1 MVCTICGE
9 TLAKNARFCG
19 TCGTA
24 AIAPANET
32 ETASADEQTG
42 ERATMDGNNA
52 RAAQAREQRP
62 AIGHTAAAERA
73 AGATRSARAQPSLKT
88 LAYQSACRRYGQ
100 MPNQRMD
107 PRAQTLRRIA

>member
-24 AIAPANET
+24 AIDPASET
-32 ETASADEQTG
+32 EAAGAQADRCAAAG
-42 ERATMDGNNA
+42 GSNA

-62 AIGHTAAAERA
+62 TAERTA
-73 AGATRSARAQPSLKT
+73 SSPRSARAQPSLKT
-88 LAYQSACRRYGQ
+88 LVYQSACRRYGQ
-100 MPNQRMD
+100 MPNRRMD

>member
-24 AIAPANET
+24 AIDPASES
-32 ETASADEQTG
+32 EAAGADEQAG
-42 ERATMDGNNA
+42 ERATVDGSNA
-52 RAAQAREQRP
+52 RAAQAREQRQ
-62 AIGHTAAAERA
+62 AAERA

-88 LAYQSACRRYGQ
+88 LVYQSACRRYGQ
-100 MPNQRMD
+100 MPNRRMD